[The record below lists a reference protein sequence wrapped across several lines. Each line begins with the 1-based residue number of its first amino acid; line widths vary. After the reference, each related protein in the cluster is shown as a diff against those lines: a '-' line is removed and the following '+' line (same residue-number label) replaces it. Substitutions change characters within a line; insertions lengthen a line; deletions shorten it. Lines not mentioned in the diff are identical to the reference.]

1 MLAHG
6 EEVCV
11 RFLCLTAL
19 TALIRSGQDLLSR
32 LKQDPGS
39 LSISIGTSPG
49 NASHVALLQAIRP
62 AGIESRNLK
71 TVVFKSNGESLTALL
86 GGHVDVAVSGLS
98 NLVKHAEA
106 GTVRLIA
113 LTAPTRVPG
122 ILAGVPTWRE
132 QGADVTVSGFRGALG
147 PAKMPP
153 AQIAFWEDAIGKLVD
168 SAEWEQ
174 VLVKEYA
181 MRTRMS
187 AAENRAFLDQEYK
200 KYQAVLTELG
210 MAKMK

>member
-1 MLAHG
+1 M
-6 EEVCV
+6 
-11 RFLCLTAL
+11 
-19 TALIRSGQDLLSR
+19 
-32 LKQDPGS
+32 
-39 LSISIGTSPG
+39 
-49 NASHVALLQAIRP
+49 
-62 AGIESRNLK
+62 
-71 TVVFKSNGESLTALL
+71 
-86 GGHVDVAVSGLS
+86 
-98 NLVKHAEA
+98 KHAEA

-132 QGADVTVSGFRGALG
+132 QGVDVTVSGFRGALG

-153 AQIAFWEDAIGKLVD
+153 AQVAFWEDAIGKLVD

-181 MRTRMS
+181 MRARMS